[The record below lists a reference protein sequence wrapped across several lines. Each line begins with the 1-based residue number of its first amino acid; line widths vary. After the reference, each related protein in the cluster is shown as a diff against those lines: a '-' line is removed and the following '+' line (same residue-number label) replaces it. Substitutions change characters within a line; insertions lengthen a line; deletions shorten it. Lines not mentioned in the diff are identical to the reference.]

1 MGISWIAIGAFFK
14 KAWVWLKE
22 YWQLPFLIAYTLIM
36 WVFFRSKANNA
47 IEILETTKD
56 SYKKQIEAIDGA
68 HKEEIAKR
76 NAIIEEYTKIIE
88 AIEKEY
94 DLEKK
99 ALETKK
105 KKEVKKLV
113 EENIE
118 DPKALAEMIS
128 EEFGFN
134 YTGTE

>member
-1 MGISWIAIGAFFK
+1 MLRDLNLTKKGMDRLRGSTAGLRKSIGALRNNLLLVSFTFGALIK
-14 KAWVWLKE
+14 GSQA
-22 YWQLPFLIAYTLIM
+22 LIA
-36 WVFFRSKANNA
+36 V
-47 IEILETTKD
+47 
-56 SYKKQIEAIDGA
+56 YKKQIEAIDGA